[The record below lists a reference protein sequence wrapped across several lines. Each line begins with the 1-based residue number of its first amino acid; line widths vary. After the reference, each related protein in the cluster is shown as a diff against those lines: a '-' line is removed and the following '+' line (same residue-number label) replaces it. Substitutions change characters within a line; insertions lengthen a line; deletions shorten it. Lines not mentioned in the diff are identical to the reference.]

1 MCGAGLPVRCWGGGG
16 GGRAK
21 ARAGRLGRVYR
32 AQWLPAL
39 AVNSV
44 ALIWI
49 LARIDILTMR
59 VGRAVKTPVFF

>member
-1 MCGAGLPVRCWGGGG
+1 MAARVAALIWILVRIDILTI
-16 GGRAK
+16 
-21 ARAGRLGRVYR
+21 RAGRLGRVDR
-32 AQWLPAL
+32 ALGLPAL

>member
-1 MCGAGLPVRCWGGGG
+1 MCGAGLRVRCWGGGV

-44 ALIWI
+44 ALIWKLAQMDI
-49 LARIDILTMR
+49 LAIRGQLSF
-59 VGRAVKTPVFF
+59 GAWA